1 MSRIKFD
8 KKIAK
13 YRVQKPEA
21 DKAAA
26 ALAREGKARKDGGG
40 KVVWMHE
47 RLERPEVLIGSTY
60 KIKTPIS
67 DHAMYLTIND
77 IMLNEGTEHEHRR
90 PFEIFINSK
99 NLDHFQWIVAL
110 TRIISAVFRKGGDVA
125 FLTEE
130 LKAVF
135 DPRGGY
141 WQPGGKFMP
150 SIVAEIGYVV
160 ERHLQSIGLMKVPE
174 MDEARK
180 QLIDSKRNEWEQR
193 NRQQDAFA
201 KSSYPEGAQLCGK
214 CSTAA
219 VVKMDG
225 CMTCLACGES
235 KCG

>member
-1 MSRIKFD
+1 MSRLKFD
-8 KKIAK
+8 KKIVK
-13 YRVQKPEA
+13 YRVQKPEP
-21 DKAAA
+21 DRAAA
-26 ALAREGKARKDGGG
+26 TAREAKARKDGGG

-47 RLERPEVLIGSTY
+47 KLERPEVLIGSTY
-60 KIKTPIS
+60 KIKTPVS

-174 MDEARK
+174 MDAARL
-180 QLIDSKRNEWEQR
+180 QFIEDKRNEWEQR
-193 NRQQDAFA
+193 SRQADAFA
-201 KSSYPEGAQLCGK
+201 KSTYPEGAQLCVK

-219 VVKMDG
+219 VVKLDG
-225 CMTCLACGES
+225 CLTCLACGES